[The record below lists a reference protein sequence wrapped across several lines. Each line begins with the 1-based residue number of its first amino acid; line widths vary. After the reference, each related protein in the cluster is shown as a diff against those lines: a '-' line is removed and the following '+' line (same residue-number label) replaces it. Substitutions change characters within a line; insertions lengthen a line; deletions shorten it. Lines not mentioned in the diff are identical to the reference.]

1 MKKYAAILT
10 LLLAALPAWAT
21 SGKVVRNTDIRQ
33 KPFLDAPVVAPVRS
47 GTAVTLQNRQ
57 GAWLQVKTAD
67 GKTGWIKLLNVQT
80 EGGVST
86 GQGISQTTAALSSLY
101 KTGSSGTT
109 VTTGVKGL
117 SKEQITQAKPNPA
130 EVEKMK
136 QYAVSA
142 QEAERAAQ
150 AQKLSRQQVAAI
162 EIR

>member
-1 MKKYAAILT
+1 MKKLAAILV
-10 LLLAALPAWAT
+10 LMLAALPAWAAT
-21 SGKVVRNTDIRQ
+21 GKVIRNTEIKQR
-33 KPFLDAPVVAPVRS
+33 PFLDAPAVAPVKS
-47 GTAVTLQNRQ
+47 GTSVTLQNRQ

-67 GKTGWIKLLNVQT
+67 GKTGWVKLLNVQT
-80 EGGVST
+80 EGSVST
-86 GQGISQTTAALSSLY
+86 GQGISQTAVALSNLY

-117 SKEQITQAKPNPA
+117 SKEQIVKAKPNPA

-136 QYAVSA
+136 QYAVTA

-162 EIR
+162 LVK